1 MADGDTFSL
10 LPSSYNSNS
19 RFNPG
24 SYNVNTATPSSGSTA
39 SEAYGN
45 AVANSATES
54 GNNWKNNPNYQL
66 TITDE
71 GTKTSVVCQLPE
83 ETRFRLQ
90 NQWEPI
96 LNLFNGIAQKGQ
108 DLVALTGLSAN
119 IKALTTKIWRH
130 SEPLTFDF
138 KLEFD
143 AKDDVMK
150 DVLTPVTNLIKMAA
164 PSRGSGALGDFILVA
179 PGPSLADGLLGM
191 NRRISLRIG
200 KMLFLDSVIINS
212 LDINM
217 PSAFDA
223 QGNPISMD
231 CDISLETWYTP
242 DKDDIAKFFEY
253 GKTGNNSMIYN
264 PFTSEAGKAISKISE
279 GYNSLFTGG

>member
-1 MADGDTFSL
+1 MADGDINYL
-10 LPSSYNSNS
+10 LPPS
-19 RFNPG
+19 FNRNF
-24 SYNVNTATPSSGSTA
+24 NVGNFNVNNTATNNGQTA
-39 SEAYGN
+39 SESYAR
-45 AVANSATES
+45 AVTNSATES

-71 GTKTSVVCQLPE
+71 GTKESVTCQLPE
-83 ETRFRLQ
+83 ETRFRIQ

-96 LNLFNGIAQKGQ
+96 LNLFNGIAQQ
-108 DLVALTGLSAN
+108 AQNAAAITGLSAN

-143 AKDDVMK
+143 AKDDCMK
-150 DVLTPVTNLIKMAA
+150 DVVTPITKLIKMAA
-164 PSRGSGALGDFILVA
+164 PSRGTGALGDFMLIA
-179 PGPSLADGLLGM
+179 PGPSLADGLLGL

-200 KMLFLDSVIINS
+200 KMLFIDSVIINS

-223 QGNPISMD
+223 AGNPIAMD
-231 CDISLETWYTP
+231 CEISLETWYTP
-242 DKDDIAKFFEY
+242 DKDDIAKYFEY
-253 GKTGNNSMIYN
+253 GKNGNNSMIYN
-264 PFTSEAGKAISKISE
+264 PFDGSSAAVSGALQSGAQGAT
-279 GYNSLFTGG
+279 SLFGG